1 MTTFSTVEEFLQILR
16 QQPELLEAARRLIV
30 QDDLLA
36 LPRVLADFIEATNR
50 NFGIV
55 HQRLERLESDVA
67 VLKED
72 VTVLKEDVAV
82 LKEDVAVLKEDVA
95 VLKED
100 VAVLKEDVAVLKED
114 VAVLKEDVAVLKE
127 DVAVLKEDVAVLK
140 EDVAV
145 LKEDVAVLKEDV
157 AVLKEDVK
165 ELKGDVATL
174 KTGQSR
180 MQGQLD
186 NLIGTDY
193 ERRVARRIRRTV
205 ARSLSIQN
213 AQLVQSI
220 TVTDNPL
227 ITNLSDAAVRN
238 GIITMDQADELE
250 DADIVVKGADSDG
263 AEAYAVAELS
273 VTIHHDDIDRALDRA
288 KILRQATDKA
298 AVPAV
303 IGADISDENRE
314 YARSLDVA
322 VIILQ
327 Q

>member
-1 MTTFSTVEEFLQILR
+1 MTTFSTVEEFLEILR
-16 QQPELLEAARRLIV
+16 RQPELLEAARRLIV

-36 LPRVLADFIEATNR
+36 LPGVLADFIEATNR
-50 NFGIV
+50 NFELV
-55 HQRLERLESDVA
+55 NQRLERLEY
-67 VLKED
+67 D
-72 VTVLKEDVAV
+72 VT
-82 LKEDVAVLKEDVA
+82 
-95 VLKED
+95 
-100 VAVLKEDVAVLKED
+100 
-114 VAVLKEDVAVLKE
+114 VLKEDVAVLKE

-165 ELKGDVATL
+165 ELKGDVAVLKTDVKELKGDVATL

-193 ERRVARRIRRTV
+193 ERKVARRIRRT
-205 ARSLSIQN
+205 ADRNLSIQN
-213 AQLVQSI
+213 AQLVQSVTI
-220 TVTDNPL
+220 TDNPL
-227 ITNLSDAAVRN
+227 ITDLSDAAVRN
-238 GIITMDQADELE
+238 GIITTNQADELE
-250 DADIVVKGADSDG
+250 DADVVVKGSDNDG
-263 AEAYAVAELS
+263 DEAYAVAELS

-288 KILRQATDKA
+288 KILQQATDKA
-298 AVPAV
+298 SVPAV

-322 VIILQ
+322 VIILHQ
-327 Q
+327 

>member
-50 NFGIV
+50 NFGLV

-72 VTVLKEDVAV
+72 VT
-82 LKEDVAVLKEDVA
+82 
-95 VLKED
+95 
-100 VAVLKEDVAVLKED
+100 
-114 VAVLKEDVAVLKE
+114 VLKE

-213 AQLVQSI
+213 AQLVQSVTI
-220 TVTDNPL
+220 TDNPL
-227 ITNLSDAAVRN
+227 IANLSDAAVRN
-238 GIITMDQADELE
+238 GIITMNQADELE

-288 KILRQATDKA
+288 KILQQATDKA
-298 AVPAV
+298 SVPAV

>member
-50 NFGIV
+50 NFGLV

-72 VTVLKEDVAV
+72 VTVLKEDVSV
-82 LKEDVAVLKEDVA
+82 LKEDVKELKGDVKE
-95 VLKED
+95 LKGD
-100 VAVLKEDVAVLKED
+100 VKELKGDVKELKGD
-114 VAVLKEDVAVLKE
+114 VKELKG
-127 DVAVLKEDVAVLK
+127 
-140 EDVAV
+140 
-145 LKEDVAVLKEDV
+145 
-157 AVLKEDVK
+157 DVK

-193 ERRVARRIRRTV
+193 ERKVARRIRRT
-205 ARSLSIQN
+205 ADRNLGIQN
-213 AQLVQSI
+213 AQLVQSVTI
-220 TVTDNPL
+220 TDNPL
-227 ITNLSDAAVRN
+227 ITDLSDAAVRN
-238 GIITMDQADELE
+238 GIITMNQSDELE

-273 VTIHHDDIDRALDRA
+273 VTIHHDDIDRALNRA
-288 KILRQATDKA
+288 KILQQATDKA
-298 AVPAV
+298 SVPAV

-322 VIILQ
+322 VIILHQ
-327 Q
+327 

>member
-50 NFGIV
+50 NFGLV

-72 VTVLKEDVAV
+72 VT
-82 LKEDVAVLKEDVA
+82 
-95 VLKED
+95 
-100 VAVLKEDVAVLKED
+100 
-114 VAVLKEDVAVLKE
+114 VLKE

-213 AQLVQSI
+213 AQLVQSVTI
-220 TVTDNPL
+220 TDNPL
-227 ITNLSDAAVRN
+227 IANLSDAAVRN
-238 GIITMDQADELE
+238 GIITMNQADELE

-288 KILRQATDKA
+288 KILQQATDKA
-298 AVPAV
+298 SVPAV
-303 IGADISDENRE
+303 IGADISDENRGI
-314 YARSLDVA
+314 RP
-322 VIILQ
+322 
-327 Q
+327 

>member
-1 MTTFSTVEEFLQILR
+1 M
-16 QQPELLEAARRLIV
+16 
-30 QDDLLA
+30 
-36 LPRVLADFIEATNR
+36 
-50 NFGIV
+50 
-55 HQRLERLESDVA
+55 
-67 VLKED
+67 
-72 VTVLKEDVAV
+72 
-82 LKEDVAVLKEDVA
+82 
-95 VLKED
+95 
-100 VAVLKEDVAVLKED
+100 
-114 VAVLKEDVAVLKE
+114 
-127 DVAVLKEDVAVLK
+127 
-140 EDVAV
+140 
-145 LKEDVAVLKEDV
+145 
-157 AVLKEDVK
+157 K